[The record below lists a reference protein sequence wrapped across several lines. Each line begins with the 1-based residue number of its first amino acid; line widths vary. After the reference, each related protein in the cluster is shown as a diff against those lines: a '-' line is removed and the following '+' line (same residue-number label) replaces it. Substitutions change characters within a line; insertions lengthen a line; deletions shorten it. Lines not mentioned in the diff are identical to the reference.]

1 MDNTVYKGF
10 IHDWAGKTLLPITR
24 GELVL
29 DSDGKIALQSDQFLA
44 KDNHPGLVTATERAL
59 ITSLTSAGGAL
70 EQVSDIYSK
79 LGFLNVLTFNGV
91 SVNYYK
97 TTTSGSTSETTQTP
111 IKIISDG
118 SIGIAVNTL
127 KNEVTFSLP
136 VLQQNGTKLE
146 DTIIRNVTVDK
157 YGRVTEVSGYALT
170 NNDIPNTLSGK
181 TLQNCT
187 TAGDPTTDESIVNK
201 SYVDGK
207 FNNISAI
214 NTGALKFGGGLSSR
228 ETAETTLTNDD
239 CWNHYYKVTAGFEL
253 SVNDLYDTAG
263 IVGSTVKVKVGD
275 TLVIYPTSATATKAK
290 FVYVPS
296 GDEITAVT
304 VTTTEHNTP
313 PYKYAGDVVL
323 KFSDLFE
330 VANPQTNI
338 ATIALKQASAE
349 TGGYLSKEDW
359 KKFHSYA
366 SQGSTTY
373 VGEFSEGA
381 GVYKIG
387 TLTIAG
393 VEEIIYGKYST
404 SSLSLENGTGA
415 NVTYNPILKF
425 TSTVQPDVNIAVTGV
440 NGVITK
446 KNGNNIEIGANN
458 VVIEQIVPK
467 TSTRK
472 VEYLTIEEGYKFG
485 VKIGSVDE
493 TTGQLKEDG
502 LVDFSQF
509 LALANLVD
517 YNTIFEVITYSLRGS
532 ENNSEYRYGND
543 KLKAAVNITI

>member
-10 IHDWAGKTLLPITR
+10 IHDWAGRTLLPITR

-29 DSDGKIALQSDQFLA
+29 DSDGKIALQSEQFLA
-44 KDNHPGLVTATERAL
+44 KDGHPGLITSSERAL
-59 ITSLTSAGGAL
+59 IASLSSAGGAL
-70 EQVSDIYSK
+70 EQVADIYAK
-79 LGFLNVLTFNGV
+79 LDYLNVLTFNGTALNFFN
-91 SVNYYK
+91 S
-97 TTTSGSTSETTQTP
+97 TTNKATP
-111 IKIISDG
+111 IEIITDG
-118 SIGIAVNTL
+118 SIGIAANVNNN
-127 KNEVTFSLP
+127 KVTFSLP
-136 VLQQNGTKLE
+136 VLQTNSTTVENQ
-146 DTIIRNVTVDK
+146 IIKNIKVDK
-157 YGRVTEVSGYALT
+157 YGRVTEVNGSTLT
-170 NNDIPNTLSGK
+170 NSDIPNILSGK

-187 TAGDPTTDESIVNK
+187 TDGDPTTDAAIVNK
-201 SYVDGK
+201 GYVDGK
-207 FNNISAI
+207 FNNISAVS
-214 NTGALKFGGGLSSR
+214 TGALKFGGGLSSKD
-228 ETAETTLTNDD
+228 TAEATLTNKA
-239 CWNHYYKVTAGFEL
+239 CWNHYYKVTAAFDL

-275 TLVIYPTSATATKAK
+275 TLVIYPTSETATKAK

-304 VTTTEHNTP
+304 VTTPEHSTP

-338 ATIALKQASAE
+338 ANIALKQASAE

-359 KKFHSYA
+359 KKFNSYA
-366 SQGSTTY
+366 SQESTTY

-425 TSTVQPDVNIAVTGV
+425 TSTGQSDVNITITGG
-440 NGVITK
+440 NGIITK
-446 KNGNNIEIGANN
+446 KNGNNIEIVADNQ
-458 VVIEQIVPK
+458 VIEQTVPQ
-467 TSTRK
+467 SSARK
-472 VEYLTIEEGYKFG
+472 VKYITIEDGHKFG
-485 VKIGSVDE
+485 VKIGSSNE
-493 TTGQLKEDG
+493 LTGEIIEDG

-509 LALANLVD
+509 NALVNNMKYTTV
-517 YNTIFEVITYSLRGS
+517 FEAITYSLKGS
-532 ENNSEYRYGND
+532 ENISEYRYGND